1 MVLALF
7 VRSLVPVGFMVAPVS
22 AEAQGLTVVICTGH
36 GPESRVLDHDGKPV
50 QQDKRV
56 GGAATCPFAPSG
68 ALAVS
73 DNEPPLLATEVRYA
87 AVSYDLAVGQ
97 FSETPK
103 PGATS
108 ARGPP
113 QLI

>member
-7 VRSLVPVGFMVAPVS
+7 VRSLVPVGFMVAPAS
-22 AEAQGLTVVICTGH
+22 ADGQGLTIVICTGH
-36 GPESRVLDHDGKPV
+36 GPERLLLDQDGKPV
-50 QQDKRV
+50 QQDKRS
-56 GGAATCPFAPSG
+56 GAAATCPFAAAG
-68 ALAVS
+68 ALALS
-73 DNEPPLLATEVRYA
+73 DSEPPLLATEVRYA

-113 QLI
+113 ELV